1 MIHIHVIRAPEEKG
15 EKKTEQ
21 KQYLIKRF
29 SETDGKKQVIDLRYA
44 INP

>member
-15 EKKTEQ
+15 EKQTEQ

-29 SETDGKKQVIDLRYA
+29 SETDGKNKS
-44 INP
+44 

>member
-15 EKKTEQ
+15 EKKMEQ